1 MTYYELMKS
10 SVYKLHHRAIRRGYI
25 SRRKPPKV
33 EEYSGKYGTGYI
45 ARLPRYDSSRYH
57 TVEYYIKEGH
67 QDEQI

>member
-1 MTYYELMKS
+1 MDYNDLMNS
-10 SVYKLHHRAIRRGYI
+10 SVYKLHHRATRRGYI

-57 TVEYYIKEGH
+57 TVEYYIKEVK
-67 QDEQI
+67 E